1 MTESVTINVEGMV
14 CSACQAHVQHAL
26 DQTPGVSEASVNLM
40 TGQAVVNFD
49 PRAVKTDNLLEA
61 IRGTGYGAVLPAPG
75 LTAIEEQEAREREQ
89 IAEARDFLRKAVVS
103 FILGVLVMFLPMHNE
118 SWMLFEGLA
127 AAFVMTWAGRYI
139 YVGAWSTVRHG
150 SSDMN
155 TLVALGT
162 GAAFLYSAAVTVAPH
177 FFMRNGVEADVYYE
191 AAIFILAFVVGGRAM
206 EARAKRQTSAA
217 LRQLIH
223 LQPAKARVVRGG
235 AEIDLPV
242 EQVVAGDVLIV
253 RPGEKIPVDGEIV
266 DGSSYVDESMLTG
279 EPAPAARK
287 AGDTVIG
294 GTINTTGS
302 FRYRATALGQA
313 STLARIVT
321 LMRQAQS
328 SRAPIERLAD
338 RISRVFVPTVL
349 GLAILTFAAWMLLQG
364 SALHAATAAVAVL
377 IIACPCAMGL
387 AVPTAVMV
395 ATGRGAQM
403 GLLIKGGE
411 SLEKLRRIDTVVLD
425 KTGTVTEGR
434 PRVTASTVDDTTL
447 RLAAAA
453 EKRSEHPLARAIVD
467 HATERGLAAPE
478 PQDFR
483 SVTGRGVW
491 ARVEEHDLLI
501 GNEAFLAG
509 NGVPAKGA
517 EIFIAIDGTLAGSLS
532 VDDPIRENSI
542 AAIAEFLRLGLDVVM
557 LSGDREANAQAVARH
572 AGIPR
577 VVAGVLPEG
586 KVAEIRRLQEQGHVV
601 AMAGDGI
608 NDAPALAQA
617 DIGFAM
623 GSGTGIAMEAGDVT
637 LLRADL
643 AGIARAIALS
653 RQTWRVM
660 LQNLGWA
667 LGYNVLAIPA
677 AAFGLLSPV
686 LASAAM
692 ALSSVSVVSNSL
704 RLSRFARTSAPH
716 TPPAR

>member
-1 MTESVTINVEGMV
+1 MTESVTIKVDGMV
-14 CSACQAHVQHAL
+14 CAACQAHVQRAL
-26 DQTPGVSEASVNLM
+26 DQTPGVSQADVSLM
-40 TGQAVVNFD
+40 NGQAVVNFN
-49 PRAVKTDNLLEA
+49 PQVVEIEKLLEA
-61 IRGTGYGAVLPAPG
+61 VRDTGYGAELPTPG
-75 LTAIEEQEAREREQ
+75 LTAIEEQEEREREQ
-89 IAEARDFLRKAVVS
+89 SAEVRDLLVKAIVS
-103 FILGVLVMFLPMHNE
+103 FAFGVLVMFLPMQDHRV
-118 SWMLFEGLA
+118 MIFDGLA
-127 AAFVMTWAGRYI
+127 TVFVMTWAARNIYI
-139 YVGAWSTVRHG
+139 GAWKTARHG
-150 SSDMN
+150 SADMN
-155 TLVALGT
+155 ALVSLGT
-162 GAAFLYSAAVTVAPH
+162 GAAFFYSAAITIAPH
-177 FFMRNGVEADVYYE
+177 YFTSHGVTPEIYYE
-191 AAIFILAFVVGGRAM
+191 AAILILAFVVGGRAM

-223 LQPAKARVVRGG
+223 LQPATARVVRDAMEGD
-235 AEIDLPV
+235 IPI
-242 EQVVAGDVLIV
+242 EQVRSGDVIIV
-253 RPGEKIPVDGEIV
+253 RPGEKIPVDGEIL
-266 DGSSYVDESMLTG
+266 DGSSYIDESMLTG
-279 EPAPAARK
+279 EPAPAAR
-287 AGDTVIG
+287 AVGDTVVG

-302 FRYRATALGQA
+302 FRYRATALGEA

-328 SRAPIERLAD
+328 TRAPIDRLAD

-349 GLAILTFAAWMLLQG
+349 GLAILTFAAWMLANG
-364 SALHAATAAVAVL
+364 NALHAATASVAVL

-425 KTGTVTEGR
+425 KTGTVTEGK
-434 PRVTASTVDDTTL
+434 PRFTAATVDDATL

-453 EKRSEHPLARAIVD
+453 ERRSEHPLAGALLDYAI
-467 HATERGLAAPE
+467 ARGIAVPE
-478 PQDFR
+478 PADFR
-483 SVTGRGVW
+483 SATGRGVW
-491 ARVEEHDLLI
+491 ARVEQHDVLV
-501 GNEAFLAG
+501 GTEAFLAENNITANAPG
-509 NGVPAKGA
+509 ILV
-517 EIFIAIDGTLAGSLS
+517 AIDGVFQGSLS
-532 VDDPIRENSI
+532 VADPIRESAA

-557 LSGDREANAQAVARH
+557 LSGDREETARAVARQ

-577 VVAGVLPEG
+577 VLAGVLPEG
-586 KVAEIRRLQEQGHVV
+586 KVAEIRRLQEHGHIV

-653 RQTWRVM
+653 RKTWRVM
-660 LQNLGWA
+660 QQNLGWA
-667 LGYNVLAIPA
+667 LGYNILAIPA

-686 LASAAM
+686 IASAAM
-692 ALSSVSVVSNSL
+692 AASSVSVVANSL
-704 RLSRFARTSAPH
+704 RLSRFQRTSVERK
-716 TPPAR
+716 PPAR